1 MAKPVCKHLHIYC
14 CNLEEMISFWV
25 DVFGASLIK
34 RRKFGADEGAVL
46 DLGLGTELYLKATAC
61 EREDS
66 GPQRSGIDHF
76 GMLVDDLDAFL
87 KKFVGT
93 RGITLLREPF
103 MSEKVRCAFI
113 SGPEGTRVEV
123 MEETA

>member
-1 MAKPVCKHLHIYC
+1 MAKPVCKHLHVYC
-14 CNLEEMISFWV
+14 NNLEEMISFWV
-25 DVFGASLIK
+25 DVFDASLIQ
-34 RRKFGADEGAVL
+34 RRKFGADDGAVL
-46 DLGLGTELYLKATAC
+46 DLGLGAELYLKATPC
-61 EREDS
+61 EREDA
-66 GPQRSGIDHF
+66 GGQRSGIDHL

-103 MSEKVRCAFI
+103 MSGDLRCSFI

-123 MEETA
+123 MEKVA